1 MPFANNPFIC
11 DAVIFDLDGT
21 LIDSTEVYL
30 RIMNVAFERLH
41 LPLFSREDILD
52 LLIEGNFDWDR
63 LLSSDLK
70 ERKEEIIQKS
80 MEIIREIYPQMFR
93 EEVELIPGAA
103 DILRQISMEGMK
115 IGLVTSTDARSLT
128 PKLYPLQASGIVDLL
143 QVIITTDEV
152 AHRKPAAEPLIECGK
167 RLSVDMERIVY
178 VGDSRVDIRAGK
190 AAGTMTIGVLT
201 GVDDYESLKAENPD
215 TILDSVVGLRD
226 ILPGLGQRKT
236 K

>member
-1 MPFANNPFIC
+1 MPFANNLFIC

-30 RIMNVAFERLH
+30 RILNVAFGRLN

-63 LLSSDLK
+63 LLPIDLK
-70 ERKEEIIQKS
+70 DRKEEIIQKS

-103 DILRQISMEGMK
+103 DILRRISMEGMK
-115 IGLVTSTDARSLT
+115 IGLVTSTDAKSLA

-152 AHRKPAAEPLIECGK
+152 ANRKPAAEPLIECGK
-167 RLSVDMERIVY
+167 RLSVHMERIVY

-201 GVDDYESLKAENPD
+201 GVDDYESLKAEEPD

-226 ILPGLGQRKT
+226 ILPGLG
-236 K
+236 